1 MSAFADLNPFS
12 EACQEDAKY
21 KESVSHV
28 RSVDGQRRPTLHE
41 LKHGM
46 TPPPPF
52 HGSPG
57 FAMETNRGV
66 LNGPRVPHTQ
76 PSRREQNVRGVHISD
91 LLDFDPLASTQPAPH
106 QADNAAAF
114 KASEK
119 NTDPPAPRDEKP
131 FLQKNLSEVEDLQ
144 KLSMLVSRGTLN
156 EAERMVARDLVV
168 DRVPGISAAI
178 DSAVCKNKGKLLSFI
193 TEHQS
198 MPIEPPGSAQND
210 DNFDIFGGKDFG
222 LTEPS
227 SEKKR
232 TSWTSTLVAEDH
244 TRKATADDWYRS
256 TPPKHPGQTA
266 PLKKPTP
273 TPSIVVQPKQ
283 SRADP
288 SFQGVQSPVSHFSRD
303 DPQVTRVHPKHAAF
317 KFTPSGAMVGRCI
330 QRVTSK
336 KILRKWSPRYF
347 VLTPNA
353 LSLYKEAFEWETGAQ
368 PKLLVPIHKLM
379 MVTDVYLFTKED
391 KVPGPKRAH
400 QFKIIENK
408 LSSGESAS
416 QYQTFSRRLASAEVC
431 KVGHVDQS
439 AARALREHLADLI
452 REQQNRAGASLGKQH
467 VSGRYDTAVSASS
480 GRAGTETGGGGSHGA
495 GAWLANTT
503 W

>member
-1 MSAFADLNPFS
+1 
-12 EACQEDAKY
+12 
-21 KESVSHV
+21 
-28 RSVDGQRRPTLHE
+28 
-41 LKHGM
+41 
-46 TPPPPF
+46 
-52 HGSPG
+52 
-57 FAMETNRGV
+57 
-66 LNGPRVPHTQ
+66 
-76 PSRREQNVRGVHISD
+76 
-91 LLDFDPLASTQPAPH
+91 
-106 QADNAAAF
+106 
-114 KASEK
+114 
-119 NTDPPAPRDEKP
+119 
-131 FLQKNLSEVEDLQ
+131 
-144 KLSMLVSRGTLN
+144 
-156 EAERMVARDLVV
+156 
-168 DRVPGISAAI
+168 
-178 DSAVCKNKGKLLSFI
+178 
-193 TEHQS
+193 
-198 MPIEPPGSAQND
+198 
-210 DNFDIFGGKDFG
+210 
-222 LTEPS
+222 
-227 SEKKR
+227 
-232 TSWTSTLVAEDH
+232 
-244 TRKATADDWYRS
+244 
-256 TPPKHPGQTA
+256 
-266 PLKKPTP
+266 
-273 TPSIVVQPKQ
+273 
-283 SRADP
+283 
-288 SFQGVQSPVSHFSRD
+288 
-303 DPQVTRVHPKHAAF
+303 
-317 KFTPSGAMVGRCI
+317 
-330 QRVTSK
+330 VTSK